1 MVFLFCYSVFLV
13 GISLVFGV
21 SDSLI
26 FFLLL
31 IFRCMVI

>member
-1 MVFLFCYSVFLV
+1 MVFLFCFSVFLV

-26 FFLLL
+26 FFVAD
-31 IFRCMVI
+31 I